1 MKRLLLFAATL
12 GVFAANAQI
21 NMPAPSPVQ
30 MIVQNFGL
38 GKIEL
43 TYSRPSIKG
52 RVVFKEKS
60 ELAPLGQLW
69 RTGANAA
76 TKLKFTD
83 NVTIGGKLIDTG
95 YYALY
100 TIPGKEQWTI
110 IINKGFNNSGSTGYK
125 ESDDVVRF
133 TVTPDKMKESIE
145 TFTMQFSDIKPE
157 SCELH
162 LMWANTAVRI
172 PITTNVKERI
182 RAQVEK
188 ALSADKVD
196 AGVYQTAANFYY
208 EWDKDLNKA
217 LSNATKATEANPKA
231 YFLFILK
238 ARIEKDLGDKVSAK
252 ADANKCI
259 VLATEAKNEDYVRMA
274 KELIAKL

>member
-30 MIVQNFGL
+30 IIVQNFGL

-162 LMWANTAVRI
+162 LMWGNTAVRI

-188 ALSADKVD
+188 ALGADKVD
-196 AGVYQTAANFYY
+196 GGVYQTAANFYY

-217 LSNATKATEANPKA
+217 LTNASKATEANPKA